1 MTNHAIDP
9 GRRDFLKVSALAGG
23 GLILGISLPA
33 CGKRGPAGPAAGG
46 MPNAWL
52 RIGGD
57 NRITILVDR
66 SEMGQGVYTALP
78 MLLAE
83 ELEVPLAAIAI
94 EAAPVG
100 AAYFNQMIGVQL
112 TGGSTSVRDAWTRL
126 RQAGAAARVM
136 LIQAAATEWDVDVSE
151 CRVEDGRV
159 LNADVETSGAEGRA
173 AQAARRIQA
182 GRHARKAYRHRR
194 EG

>member
-1 MTNHAIDP
+1 MTVHAIDP

-23 GLILGISLPA
+23 GLMIGLTLPG
-33 CGKRGPAGPAAGG
+33 CGKRTPAASAAGG

-52 RIGGD
+52 KIGGD

-100 AAYFNQMIGVQL
+100 DAYVNALLGAQI
-112 TGGSTSVRDAWTRL
+112 TGGSTSVRDA
-126 RQAGAAARVM
+126 
-136 LIQAAATEWDVDVSE
+136 
-151 CRVEDGRV
+151 
-159 LNADVETSGAEGRA
+159 
-173 AQAARRIQA
+173 
-182 GRHARKAYRHRR
+182 
-194 EG
+194 